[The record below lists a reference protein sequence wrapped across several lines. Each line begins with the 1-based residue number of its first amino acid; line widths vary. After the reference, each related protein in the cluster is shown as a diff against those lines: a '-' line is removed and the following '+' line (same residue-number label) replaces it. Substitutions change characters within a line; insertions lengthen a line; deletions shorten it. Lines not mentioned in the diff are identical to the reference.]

1 VILYPNIPKTGHS
14 KFDWFVW
21 PKTLV
26 EKYIYMK
33 EGEGGGEEGRRFKFE
48 VFSMQVRL
56 LVCLTGGKLDS
67 VTIRPRL
74 KWVKVS
80 YKKHFGAPTVGDVGI
95 VPDGEEDADVVGDDL
110 LQVPVQ
116 GGPNQPIAQLPQ
128 RQRAIVQDMFDADG
142 KEEDEG
148 GHEEDAPRTVVRWGW
163 SSCKAARDAF
173 TSPKVAAGMVAAGC
187 CYLAFCAF
195 PGGRRLVEFPDD
207 TLGSHDRQLA
217 ITDNIKD
224 YIKGFDSTVEFSFTL
239 LNKLN
244 VEWDFKGW
252 NPWENKYLKYSIP
265 NRNGLTMYANNGLFE
280 AGVQFRQSDEKGQ
293 FGVVYFSIMTKL
305 LSIKKWASIRS
316 TTFRDF
322 ITNNFDKDTAGRR
335 GYTINAF
342 LWSEWSKFQID
353 G

>member
-1 VILYPNIPKTGHS
+1 VILYPNIPKTGSS
-14 KFDWFVW
+14 KFNKAVW
-21 PKTLV
+21 PTPVLERV
-26 EKYIYMK
+26 TYETAD
-33 EGEGGGEEGRRFKFE
+33 GGQSKRLKVQ
-48 VFSMQVRL
+48 VFAMQVRL
-56 LVCLTGGKLDS
+56 LVCLTGSKLDS

-80 YKKHFGAPTVGDVGI
+80 YKKHFGAPTLGDVG
-95 VPDGEEDADVVGDDL
+95 VGAPDGDDQVGAGGVGDDL
-110 LQVPVQ
+110 VQVPVQ
-116 GGPNQPIAQLPQ
+116 GGENQPVAQVPQ
-128 RQRAIVQDMFDADG
+128 PGREILQNMFD
-142 KEEDEG
+142 EEIGGAVEEGDEA
-148 GHEEDAPRTVVRWGW
+148 DAPQSIVSWGW
-163 SSCKAARDAF
+163 SQCRAARNAL
-173 TSPKVAAGMVAAGC
+173 TPAKVALGLVAAGC
-187 CYLAFCAF
+187 CYVAYCAAA
-195 PGGRRLVEFPDD
+195 GGDGRRLVEFPNDIQGYD
-207 TLGSHDRQLA
+207 EARQLGVS
-217 ITDNIKD
+217 D

-239 LNKLN
+239 VKSFTLDIDGGK
-244 VEWDFKGW
+244 
-252 NPWENKYLKYSIP
+252 NPFDKYLGVKYLVP